1 MSPPEPKAGA
11 RRRWSRNFSPNED
24 NMTETATFKA
34 LVLNQRDGQT
44 VATLATLTDA
54 DLPPEAV
61 LVAVDYSSL
70 NYKDGLAITGKGKI
84 VRQFPMVPGID
95 LAGTV
100 LESAAPAYQPG
111 GGVVLTGWSVGERY
125 WGGYAQRARV
135 RAEWLTPLPDKLD
148 SRQAMAIGTAGFT
161 AMLCVMAL
169 EQAGVRPD
177 AAKPVL
183 MTGASG
189 GVGSVAVALLAR
201 LGYRV
206 TAATG
211 RPENRDYLRELG
223 AVEFVGREE
232 MNAPCR
238 PLEAQRW
245 AGVVDTVGG
254 RVLARALAETDY
266 GGAVAACGLAGGVD
280 LPTTVMPFILR
291 GVKLLGVDSVLC
303 PPEPRRAAWARLAR
317 DLPAALLERMIQVVP
332 LAETPRLAEA
342 ILAGQVRGRV
352 VVDPNA

>member
-1 MSPPEPKAGA
+1 
-11 RRRWSRNFSPNED
+11 
-24 NMTETATFKA
+24 MTENKTFKA
-34 LVLNQRDGQT
+34 LVLTQQDGRT
-44 VATLATLTDA
+44 VASLNQLSDA
-54 DLPPEAV
+54 ELPAEDV

-84 VRQFPMVPGID
+84 VRRFPLVPGID

-100 LESAAPAYQPG
+100 LESAAPAWRAG
-111 GGVVLTGWSVGERY
+111 DRVLLTGWSVGEQY

-135 RAEWLTPLPDKLD
+135 KAHWLTALPEGLD

-161 AMLCVMAL
+161 AMLCVLAL
-169 EQAGVRPD
+169 EQAGLQPD

-183 MTGASG
+183 VTGASG
-189 GVGSVAVALLAR
+189 GVGSVAVALLAK

-206 TAATG
+206 SAVTG
-211 RPENRDYLRELG
+211 RAENDDYLRALG
-223 AVEFVGREE
+223 AAELLGREE
-232 MNAPCR
+232 MSAPCR

-245 AGVVDTVGG
+245 SGVVDTVGG
-254 RVLARALAETDY
+254 RMLARALAESDY
-266 GGAVAACGLAGGVD
+266 GGMVAASGLAGGAE

-291 GVKLLGVDSVLC
+291 SVKLLGVDSVLY
-303 PPEPRRAAWARLAR
+303 PSELRQAVWERLAR
-317 DLPAALLERMIQVVP
+317 DLPMALLERMSQVAP
-332 LAETPRLAEA
+332 LAETLRLAEA